1 MRIVWM
7 VASLYSS
14 CVLGCRHERVWAVRR
29 GVETVG
35 AGSCAHSWLICIT
48 SFNHLYSE
56 MVDVCGLLGRVNL
69 YEDDDCE
76 GVVVVSRGLDSVCRE
91 DRVDGRMAG
100 GMTKVFSGMEARS
113 A

>member
-1 MRIVWM
+1 M

-14 CVLGCRHERVWAVRR
+14 CVLGCRHERVWDVRR

-35 AGSCAHSWLICIT
+35 VGSCAHSWLICIT
-48 SFNHLYSE
+48 IFNQLYSA
-56 MVDVCGLLGRVNL
+56 MVDVCGLIFLGRVNL
-69 YEDDDCE
+69 YEADNCE
-76 GVVVVSRGLDSVCRE
+76 GVVVVKRGVDSVCRE
-91 DRVDGRMAG
+91 GRVGGLIAG